1 MQPDDIELVRDPKI
15 GDYLNEC
22 QLKTC
27 DNPEYKYLWLGTY
40 RFDYSST
47 KFTGEDIDAFKIK
60 YEESTAGYIQW
71 YHDWSNNSVPS
82 FSIYIEPRLIG
93 SGIGVIALLKFF
105 DYIFI
110 ERGIRKISHT
120 VCTANIRAFKVF
132 SKHIPCTLVGVRKQD
147 VKLCDNT
154 YADIAEFELMQ
165 YEYIAFKTQGN
176 SPYAKE

>member
-82 FSIYIEPRLIG
+82 FSIYRAQTHRLGHRCYSAIK
-93 SGIGVIALLKFF
+93 ILRLYIYRARNQKDIPYGVH
-105 DYIFI
+105 
-110 ERGIRKISHT
+110 R
-120 VCTANIRAFKVF
+120 
-132 SKHIPCTLVGVRKQD
+132 
-147 VKLCDNT
+147 
-154 YADIAEFELMQ
+154 
-165 YEYIAFKTQGN
+165 
-176 SPYAKE
+176 